1 MTGMQFGLDGKM
13 IDLKM
18 SFSKGELIGLIL
30 ENHKGSSSLKVFK
43 NDTIVETINMNI

>member
-1 MTGMQFGLDGKM
+1 
-13 IDLKM
+13 M

-43 NDTIVETINMNI
+43 NDTVVETINMNI